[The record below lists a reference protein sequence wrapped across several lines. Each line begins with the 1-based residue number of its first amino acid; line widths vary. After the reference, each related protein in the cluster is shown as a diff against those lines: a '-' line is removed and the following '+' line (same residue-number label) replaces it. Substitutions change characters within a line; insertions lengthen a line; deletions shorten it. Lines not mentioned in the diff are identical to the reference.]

1 MYVYIHTLSLAYL
14 LLNCD
19 ERTEELLG
27 EIKKI
32 DNVKEVQGTY
42 GRYNA
47 IVKVESDSVKK
58 VKQILNGKIRNID
71 GIQSSVTLVAPYDDR
86 SNYADEPKPTWEEI
100 RGLSW
105 IFYEK

>member
-1 MYVYIHTLSLAYL
+1 MSLAYL

-19 ERTEELLG
+19 ERTEELLD

-32 DNVKEVQGTY
+32 DNVKEVKGTF
-42 GRYNA
+42 GKYNA
-47 IVKVESDSVKK
+47 IVKVESNSAKK
-58 VKQILNGKIRNID
+58 VKQILNGKIRTID
-71 GIQSSVTLVAPYDDR
+71 GIQSSVTLVAPYDNQNNHTR
-86 SNYADEPKPTWEEI
+86 ESKPTWEEI